1 MPQTGDYCKV
11 LLHECIL
18 RKRSNIENSG
28 YNDASYKHF
37 FFPKWLM
44 AGLACLCMTL
54 ACLPLKSDM

>member
-37 FFPKWLM
+37 FFSKM
-44 AGLACLCMTL
+44 ADGRSCMPVHDTGMF
-54 ACLPLKSDM
+54 AFEI